1 MSEIPMIVEFMEK
14 IDGYREARL
23 EQQSKLDSLTEAGV
37 FLLTCMH
44 ELEAENERLNLVDT
58 LYKELLEHEQQ
69 THQVLGE
76 ILGTDD
82 SLEVLARRV
91 VERNKELEPLADIV
105 LYNQRVL
112 AEAGALNMS
121 HECHI
126 EGLNERI
133 KELEA
138 ALQFYADCEWGWN
151 GSGNYEPMILRLPD
165 EVPNTLDC
173 KFAGSVARAALEVTR
188 DE

>member
-69 THQVLGE
+69 THNVLGE

-91 VERNKELEPLADIV
+91 VER
-105 LYNQRVL
+105 
-112 AEAGALNMS
+112 
-121 HECHI
+121 
-126 EGLNERI
+126 I
-133 KELEA
+133 KELEHIA
-138 ALQFYADCEWGWN
+138 ELAMEWSARYPPGKQSWKTNARIANVIYDACEQ
-151 GSGNYEPMILRLPD
+151 
-165 EVPNTLDC
+165 
-173 KFAGSVARAALEVTR
+173 AGIGQAEK
-188 DE
+188 ENEK